1 MNQPVLNISDSPP
14 GKDPRPLKREKKG
27 STPFQNLVLGLNQE
41 GTEFEGQIKPFSGRG
56 GNPTRCAQKN
66 LHGQSHFGIAPSKL
80 LPQGGKI
87 MGGKGL
93 LSYLQGTQPKAATI
107 SPSSPQKKRQNSEGG
122 GNPAGRPKGPPL
134 PRAKPNS
141 VRLSSFWPKG
151 NKGKGKTG
159 IPHIN
164 HLPLTSS
171 LSLSPS
177 LKSEVAF
184 LGAGFQELVKV
195 QGKWQNSQNLV
206 STLTHTVPQGQQIL
220 FKDSPLGL
228 APALQGR
235 QGLKFEQSLLS
246 VKSILPYSEKNKGE
260 TLSSPRVNLKP
271 LLGTKGERLTQTA
284 KGLESKQPLQIF
296 RSWGSPPKANP
307 GISRDFPLNKTQVEV
322 VEASPSKLTLIL
334 QPSQGEGPS
343 RLEVNLPQ
351 VDSFLN
357 RVALQ
362 SLKDTYKLRSK
373 KGEVTAKNE
382 MSPADQLHLKLSLKK
397 GRIIGE
403 IIALNPKVK
412 KIINQFLPQVRKAF
426 SQIGIE
432 MNSLRVSSPPVQ
444 RKPSGPA
451 SSKTSSS
458 NLNHP
463 QVEEVKNLRISLSYQ
478 PMKLQ
483 TTPIHHQ
490 SSSPSFHQVKDLNG
504 LIDQLIGKLKIS
516 LQQGRSE
523 ATVALKPDYL
533 GHLRIKLILEGKNI
547 VGKILVDNPLT
558 KSLIQTSLPQ
568 LKDSLTNLGIQVQNL
583 EVSVGE
589 KFPSPQKRPT
599 PQGRRSQFPSTLG
612 QIPSADP
619 LYPPLGVNMAA
630 EGGVDYLA

>member
-14 GKDPRPLKREKKG
+14 GKGPYPLKREKKG
-27 STPFQNLVLGLNQE
+27 STAFQNLILGLIQE
-41 GTEFEGQIKPFSGRG
+41 GTGFEGQIKPLSGRG

-66 LHGQSHFGIAPSKL
+66 LPGQSHFGTAPSKL
-80 LPQGGKI
+80 LPQGGKT

-93 LSYLQGTQPKAATI
+93 LSHLQGTQPKAATI

-122 GNPAGRPKGPPL
+122 GNSTGRPKGPPL

-141 VRLSSFWPKG
+141 VRLSSFWPKA
-151 NKGKGKTG
+151 NKGKGEKGT
-159 IPHIN
+159 PHSN
-164 HLPLTSS
+164 HSPLTSS
-171 LSLSPS
+171 LPPS
-177 LKSEVAF
+177 LKSKVAF
-184 LGAGFQELVKV
+184 SGDIIRPQEN
-195 QGKWQNSQNLV
+195 GKDGQALV
-206 STLTHTVPQGQQIL
+206 STPTPIGSRGQKVIYLDPPMSLASTLQGQ
-220 FKDSPLGL
+220 
-228 APALQGR
+228 
-235 QGLKFEQSLLS
+235 QGLKFDQSLLS
-246 VKSILPYSEKNKGE
+246 VKSTLPYSEKNEGE

-271 LLGTKGERLTQTA
+271 LLGTKGEGLLQTA
-284 KGLESKQPLQIF
+284 KGLEPERPQQIF

-307 GISRDFPLNKTQVEV
+307 GISRDFPLNKTQIEM

-334 QPSQGEGPS
+334 HSPQGEGPL
-343 RLEVNLPQ
+343 RLEVNLSQ

-362 SLKDTYKLRSK
+362 SLKDAYGLRGK
-373 KGEVTAKNE
+373 EGEVTAKTE
-382 MSPADQLHLKLSLKK
+382 MDPVEHLHLKLNLKK

-403 IIALNPKVK
+403 IIALNPKVR
-412 KIINQFLPQVRKAF
+412 KIIN
-426 SQIGIE
+426 QIGIE
-432 MNSLRVSSPPVQ
+432 MDSLRVSSPVQ
-444 RKPSGPA
+444 RKPSRVA
-451 SSKTSSS
+451 SSRTSSS

-463 QVEEVKNLRISLSYQ
+463 QMEEPKNLKISFSPQ
-478 PMKLQ
+478 PMRLQ
-483 TTPIHHQ
+483 STLIQHQ

-504 LIDQLIGKLKIS
+504 LIDQLVGKLKIS
-516 LQQGRSE
+516 LQQGRSQ
-523 ATVALKPDYL
+523 ATVVLKPDYL
-533 GHLRIKLILEGKNI
+533 GHLRIKLTLEGKNI

-583 EVSVGE
+583 DVSVGE

-630 EGGVDYLA
+630 EGGGDYLA

>member
-14 GKDPRPLKREKKG
+14 GKDPHPLKREKKG
-27 STPFQNLVLGLNQE
+27 STAFQNLVLGLNQE

-56 GNPTRCAQKN
+56 GNPTRCTQKN

-93 LSYLQGTQPKAATI
+93 LSYLQGTQSKAATI

-122 GNPAGRPKGPPL
+122 GNPTGRPKGPPL

-151 NKGKGKTG
+151 NNGKGKTG

-171 LSLSPS
+171 PSLSPS

-206 STLTHTVPQGQQIL
+206 STLTHTVPQGQQNL
-220 FKDSPLGL
+220 FKDSSIGL
-228 APALQGR
+228 APTLQGR
-235 QGLKFEQSLLS
+235 QGLKFDQSLLS

-260 TLSSPRVNLKP
+260 TLSSPRANLKP

-307 GISRDFPLNKTQVEV
+307 GISRDFPLNKTQIEV

-334 QPSQGEGPS
+334 QPSQGEGPL

-362 SLKDTYKLRSK
+362 SPKDTYKLRSK
-373 KGEVTAKNE
+373 KGEVTAKTE
-382 MSPADQLHLKLSLKK
+382 MNPADQLHLKLSLKK

-412 KIINQFLPQVRKAF
+412 KIINQFLSQVRKAF

-432 MNSLRVSSPPVQ
+432 MDSLRASSPPVQ

-458 NLNHP
+458 NHP
-463 QVEEVKNLRISLSYQ
+463 QVEEVKNLRISLSSQ

-516 LQQGRSE
+516 LQQGISE
-523 ATVALKPDYL
+523 ATVALKPDCL

-583 EVSVGE
+583 DVSVGE
-589 KFPSPQKRPT
+589 KFPSPQKIPT
-599 PQGRRSQFPSTLG
+599 PQGRGNQFQTFPKS
-612 QIPSADP
+612 ISPANP
-619 LYPPLGVNMAA
+619 LSPPLGVSMAA
-630 EGGVDYLA
+630 EGGVDCLA